1 LHHYIYISL
10 PGAGNM
16 LWLYRLRLRS
26 QLIFIKKYGYLLFLC
41 RLRNVVLSLAG
52 NGTLL
57 WDTSVMYG
65 WEASTKYTVTE
76 LLSPDA
82 MRDVALLTQQ
92 RMLMDIQ

>member
-1 LHHYIYISL
+1 
-10 PGAGNM
+10 M
-16 LWLYRLRLRS
+16 LVILY
-26 QLIFIKKYGYLLFLC
+26 C
-41 RLRNVVLSLAG
+41 VRLRNVVLSLAG

-65 WEASTKYTVTE
+65 WEASTKYAVTE

>member
-1 LHHYIYISL
+1 
-10 PGAGNM
+10 
-16 LWLYRLRLRS
+16 
-26 QLIFIKKYGYLLFLC
+26 
-41 RLRNVVLSLAG
+41 
-52 NGTLL
+52 
-57 WDTSVMYG
+57 MYG